1 MNREQSSGDGSG
13 VSGPGWLTV
22 AAFFLMAV
30 FAGGNAVAVR
40 FSNFGLPPFWG
51 ATLRFT
57 AAAVIF
63 WVIVLVRHIPVPKG
77 RALVGAT
84 LYGLVSIGA
93 AYAGLYWGLVRAP
106 AGLAGALLTLVPLM
120 TLFFAWAHGL
130 EQLHWQGLVGALMAT
145 AGVLLGVVGGF
156 NGAMH
161 VPSVLALVAGVAC
174 TAESGVVF
182 KLFPAGDPVAYN
194 AVSLTVGMPILA
206 ALSRLMG
213 ERWILP
219 ATGQTWAAYVYL
231 VFIGT
236 VVVFYLFLYV
246 LARWTASATSYSF
259 LLMPV
264 ATASIAALVAGEAI
278 TVSFVIGA
286 AMVIGGVWVGA
297 FRRER
302 EAPQGAEAACPRGS
316 GEVVCQLP

>member
-1 MNREQSSGDGSG
+1 MSSRRSSGEGSG
-13 VSGPGWLTV
+13 VSGPGWLTLT
-22 AAFFLMAV
+22 AFFLMAV

-57 AAAVIF
+57 TAAVIF
-63 WVIVLVRHIPVPKG
+63 WVIVLVRGIPVPKG
-77 RALVGAT
+77 RALAGAT
-84 LYGLVSIGA
+84 LYGLLSIGA

-106 AGLAGALLTLVPLM
+106 AGQVGALLALAPLM

-130 EQLHWQGLVGALMAT
+130 EKLHWQGLIGALVAT

-156 NGAMH
+156 TGATH

-174 TAESGVVF
+174 MAESGVVF
-182 KLFPAGDPVAYN
+182 KLFPNGDPIAYN
-194 AVSLTVGMPILA
+194 AVSLTVGVPPLA
-206 ALSRLMG
+206 VLSLVMG
-213 ERWILP
+213 EPWVLP
-219 ATGQTWAAYVYL
+219 ATAQTWAAYVYL
-231 VFIGT
+231 VIIGT
-236 VVVFYLFLYV
+236 VVVFYLFLYI

-264 ATASIAALVAGEAI
+264 ATAIIAALVAGEAI
-278 TVSFVIGA
+278 TTSFVIGA

-297 FRRER
+297 FHREP
-302 EAPQGAEAACPRGS
+302 EAPQETGATCPGDSREA
-316 GEVVCQLP
+316 VCQLP

>member
-1 MNREQSSGDGSG
+1 MSGEKTSGDGSG
-13 VSGPGWLTV
+13 VSGLGVLTLT
-22 AAFFLMAV
+22 AFFLMAV

-40 FSNFGLPPFWG
+40 FSNLGLPPFWG

-57 AAAVIF
+57 AAALIF
-63 WVIVLVRHIPVPKG
+63 WVIVLVRHIPLPKG

-84 LYGLVSIGA
+84 LYGLLSIGA

-106 AGLAGALLTLVPLM
+106 AGLAGALLALVPLM

-130 EQLHWQGLVGALMAT
+130 EQLHWQGLIGALIAT
-145 AGVLLGVVGGF
+145 AGVLFGVVGGF

-174 TAESGVVF
+174 VAESGVVF
-182 KLFPAGDPVAYN
+182 KLFPVGDLIAYN
-194 AVSLTVGMPILA
+194 AVSLTVGVPLLG
-206 ALSRLMG
+206 ALSLLMG

-219 ATGQTWAAYVYL
+219 ATAQTWAAYVYL
-231 VFIGT
+231 VLIGT

-264 ATASIAALVAGEAI
+264 ATAIIAALVAGEAI
-278 TVSFVIGA
+278 TASFVIGS

-297 FRRER
+297 FHRER
-302 EAPQGAEAACPRGS
+302 EAPQGAGAACPRGS
-316 GEVVCQLP
+316 SEAVCQLP